1 MNAWLRFSTSIVF
14 CEHFHCLVGVVIF
27 SISLIH
33 AWTTFHSIYIIFDNF
48 GSASASWLFQFQFQ
62 SPECSYYFC
71 LLREKVASLRTFELF
86 VRAYEQ
92 KGLVRE
98 FLFVV
103 SRLFSAVI
111 MCSIGGSFPFFDTY
125 ACPHAEAMLQREC
138 HSGSYIAVCALR
150 SLYNDSLVD

>member
-1 MNAWLRFSTSIVF
+1 MAAFQHV
-14 CEHFHCLVGVVIF
+14 HCLLRAL
-27 SISLIH
+27 SLSCGCSDFFDF
-33 AWTTFHSIYIIFDNF
+33 TNSCMDDFSIYIIFDNF